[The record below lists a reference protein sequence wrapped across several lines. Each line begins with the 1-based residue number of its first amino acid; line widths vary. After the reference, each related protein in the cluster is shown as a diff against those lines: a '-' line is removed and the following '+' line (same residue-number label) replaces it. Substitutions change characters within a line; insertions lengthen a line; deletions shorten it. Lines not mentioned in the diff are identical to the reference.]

1 MATKKEKE
9 LGIKVKKLEEE
20 VRRQDEKIKKLVT
33 QLSLVGVRALR
44 PQRSEY

>member
-9 LGIKVKKLEEE
+9 LARTVKRLQEE